1 LLKTEMSAARI
12 KLTGDEMKCIA
23 LFESITGATAK
34 DCLIDEKGERIIFL
48 AKQGEMGLAI
58 GRAGKN
64 IQTLRKMTG
73 RQVEVVEQADTPEQ
87 LIRNALAPAKVREI
101 RITEK
106 PERKIVVVEVEPR
119 DKALAIGK
127 NGRTIDKTRM
137 LARRYFQVDHVIV
150 T

>member
-1 LLKTEMSAARI
+1 MTAARI
-12 KLTGDEMKCIA
+12 RLTSDEMKCIA
-23 LFESITGATAK
+23 LFESVTGATAK
-34 DCLIDEKGERIIFL
+34 DCLIDEKSDRIIFL
-48 AKQGEMGLAI
+48 AKQGDMGLAI

-73 RQVEVVEQADTPEQ
+73 RQVEVVEQADTVEQ
-87 LIRNALAPAKVREI
+87 LIKNALAPAKVKEI
-101 RITEK
+101 RITER
-106 PERKIVVVEVEPR
+106 PEKKIVVVEVESK

-137 LARRYFQVDHVIV
+137 LAKRYFQIDHVIV

>member
-1 LLKTEMSAARI
+1 MSSKI
-12 KLTGDEMKCIA
+12 KLTSDEMKCIA

-34 DCLIDEKGERIIFL
+34 DCLIDEKAERIIFL
-48 AKQGEMGLAI
+48 AKQGDMGLAI

-73 RQVEVVEQADTPEQ
+73 RQVEIVEQADTPEQ
-87 LIRNALAPAKVREI
+87 LIKNALAPAQVKEI

-106 PERKIVVVEVEPR
+106 PERKIVVVEVEPK

-127 NGRTIDKTRM
+127 NGRTIDKTRI
-137 LARRYFQVDHVIV
+137 LAKRYFQIDHVVV

>member
-1 LLKTEMSAARI
+1 MSVSRI

-34 DCLIDEKGERIIFL
+34 DCLIDEKAERIIFV

-58 GRAGKN
+58 GKAGKN

-73 RQVEVVEQADTPEQ
+73 RQVEIVEQADTPEQ
-87 LIRNALAPAKVREI
+87 LIRNALAPAQIKEI
-101 RITEK
+101 RVTEK
-106 PERKIVVVEVEPR
+106 PDRTIVVVEVDPR

-127 NGRTIDKTRM
+127 NGRTIEKTRM
-137 LARRYFQVDHVIV
+137 LAKRYFQIDHVVV

>member
-1 LLKTEMSAARI
+1 MSSKI
-12 KLTGDEMKCIA
+12 KLTSDEMKCIA

-34 DCLIDEKGERIIFL
+34 DCLIDEKAERIIFL
-48 AKQGEMGLAI
+48 VKQGEMGLAI

-73 RQVEVVEQADTPEQ
+73 RQVEIVEQADTPEQ
-87 LIRNALAPAKVREI
+87 LIKNALAPAQVKEI

-106 PERKIVVVEVEPR
+106 PERKIVVVEVEPK

-127 NGRTIDKTRM
+127 NGRTIDKTRI
-137 LARRYFQVDHVIV
+137 LAKRYFQIDHVVV